1 MSQHVNTIPPPD
13 MDLEDGSFC
22 SDGHKNSGGS
32 FPHPCDVQSLASVVL
47 SACLSREEE
56 GEGLRQRDSF
66 CQSEKSQEEAE
77 KQESAI
83 LPLVSQED
91 CGEAPLLTRNYYRQ
105 LLLRRNQELLQVQAE
120 FDRYAERMKMQLEKK
135 IDPDGP
141 QPVELRIDEG
151 LELLS
156 NTPIMLSLLVRC
168 SFREPEV
175 GSDGAAVVGEGAS
188 PPAPTPRS
196 MPGSRSSS
204 PYAAMYSRP
213 PPREW
218 TAGASEQYEK
228 TLHDHENE
236 LKKIA
241 EDYERYAAELAKRF
255 KRPPVVIPPHLVNS
269 FADTNV
275 IVAKDHNGRMDL
287 ALQLK
292 QASPESPS
300 PNNNNVEG
308 NSAELQRVPEGDE
321 LPLSQ
326 QEQLARFTIESLAN
340 GDICERDA
348 LSGQLYWEAEPP
360 TVPHYLLPS
369 RLLDERVA
377 EVVCNYR
384 FYSRRWGE
392 QWKELAAAV
401 GGEQGAELLHRYE
414 TREYSLL
421 LPPKCRR
428 DFFESAVDYDTL
440 LQEQEF
446 IMEVVERN
454 LMEYRSALLDKPPS
468 TPHEQLPPVE
478 SP

>member
-1 MSQHVNTIPPPD
+1 MGP
-13 MDLEDGSFC
+13 EDGGFC
-22 SDGHKNSGGS
+22 GDGNKSGGGS

-47 SACLSREEE
+47 SACPPRGEE

-66 CQSEKSQEEAE
+66 CQSEKPQEETQKEE
-77 KQESAI
+77 KAI
-83 LPLVSQED
+83 LPLASQDD
-91 CGEAPLLTRNYYRQ
+91 CGGAPPLTRNYYRQ
-105 LLLRRNQELLQVQAE
+105 LLLRRSQELLQVQTE
-120 FDRYAERMKMQLEKK
+120 FDRYTERIKMQLKKK

-141 QPVELRIDEG
+141 QPVELRIEEELD
-151 LELLS
+151 LLS
-156 NTPIMLSLLVRC
+156 NTPAVRSLLVRC
-168 SFREPEV
+168 SLREPEV
-175 GSDGAAVVGEGAS
+175 GSDLAAVVGEGAS
-188 PPAPTPRS
+188 PSAPTPRS

-218 TAGASEQYEK
+218 NAGVSERYEK
-228 TLHDHENE
+228 TLQEHENE
-236 LKKIA
+236 MKKIA
-241 EDYERYAAELAKRF
+241 ADYERYSAELAKQF
-255 KRPPVVIPPHLVNS
+255 KPPPVVLPAHLVNS

-275 IVAKDHNGRMDL
+275 IVAKDHNGRMDV

-292 QASPESPS
+292 QTSPEGPR
-300 PNNNNVEG
+300 PNKDDVEG
-308 NSAELQRVPEGDE
+308 NSAELQQVPEGDE
-321 LPLSQ
+321 LPLAQ
-326 QEQLARFTIESLAN
+326 QEQLTRFTIESLAN
-340 GDICERDA
+340 GDIRERDA
-348 LSGQLYWEAEPP
+348 LSGRLYWEAEAP
-360 TVPHYLLPS
+360 TVPHYPLPS

-384 FYSRRWGE
+384 FYSRRWAE

-428 DFFESAVDYDTL
+428 DFFESVVDYDTL

-446 IMEVVERN
+446 LMEVVERN